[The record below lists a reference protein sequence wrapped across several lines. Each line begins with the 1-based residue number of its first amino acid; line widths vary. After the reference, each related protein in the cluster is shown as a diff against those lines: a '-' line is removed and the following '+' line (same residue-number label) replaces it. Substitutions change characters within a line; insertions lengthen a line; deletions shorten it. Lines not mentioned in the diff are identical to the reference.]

1 MIRRLRTDVS
11 IDVSSPHRRPR
22 VLLADDH
29 PLILGSF
36 HRLLKKSCTLI
47 GTASTGTQAVEAALR
62 LRPDVLVVDL
72 MFSDVNG
79 LEVCRRVRQA
89 APETDVVIVT
99 AFDDMQIRNVALQSG
114 AAAYVAKH
122 SVPGTLDDIIQ
133 RIFAERQRIQSPAT
147 QT

>member
-1 MIRRLRTDVS
+1 VS
-11 IDVSSPHRRPR
+11 IDGSPPNRRPR

-29 PLILGSF
+29 PLIQASF
-36 HRLLKKSCTLI
+36 SRLLKKTCTLI
-47 GTASTGTQAVEAALR
+47 GTVSSGALAVEAALR

-114 AAAYVAKH
+114 AAAFIAKH
-122 SVPGTLDDIIQ
+122 SASGTLDDIIQ
-133 RIFAERQRIQSPAT
+133 RVFADRNPSPVT
-147 QT
+147 GT

>member
-1 MIRRLRTDVS
+1 MS
-11 IDVSSPHRRPR
+11 IDGSPLHRRPR

-29 PLILGSF
+29 PLILDSF
-36 HRLLKKSCTLI
+36 HTLLKKTCTLI
-47 GTASTGTQAVEAALR
+47 GTASSGADAVEAALR

-99 AFDDMQIRNVALQSG
+99 AFDDMQIRKVALQAG
-114 AAAYVAKH
+114 AAAFVAKH
-122 SVPGTLDDIIQ
+122 SAPGTLDDLIQ
-133 RIFAERQRIQSPAT
+133 RIFANRQRAAVG
-147 QT
+147 